1 MACITGELQI
11 SDAQWE
17 PSGTCDTC
25 GSFRKD
31 SSCTLATLKI
41 SAEASKC
48 FICKLLLEGILCF
61 LPALENDVVWG
72 NRITKSQDGNRT
84 IGYSNRFSME
94 DVDVSVELSDD
105 RLERIQIMRKDV
117 IDDSGEKVFILHGAF
132 ILEFVRTSGIQS
144 TLRRAQ
150 TDLTCGRKVHTSI

>member
-1 MACITGELQI
+1 
-11 SDAQWE
+11 
-17 PSGTCDTC
+17 
-25 GSFRKD
+25 
-31 SSCTLATLKI
+31 
-41 SAEASKC
+41 
-48 FICKLLLEGILCF
+48 
-61 LPALENDVVWG
+61 
-72 NRITKSQDGNRT
+72 
-84 IGYSNRFSME
+84 ME